1 MQDLVQTDMIN
12 LPLNEII
19 QGCAQEASR
28 QDRSSETGYCF
39 ELFRRALEHQDEDAW
54 RAIQHQYNRLVL
66 QWCYAFEADLTQSE
80 GEDMARE
87 ALERFWRTLRSVQ
100 IADRFEHVGA
110 LLKYLNQCVISTI
123 LDHRRQEERKRRLME
138 RIKFFEAPV
147 QFSASP
153 EREALERIVHEE
165 QFERIREWV
174 RNNITDSREQLVL
187 QESFEYDM
195 KPSEIAQRHPD
206 VFPDVQI
213 VRQIKE
219 RILKRLRR
227 ALAV

>member
-1 MQDLVQTDMIN
+1 MID
-12 LPLNEII
+12 LPLDEII
-19 QGCAQEASR
+19 QGCVQEASR
-28 QDRSSETGYCF
+28 QDRTNETGYCF
-39 ELFRRALEHQDEDAW
+39 ELFRRALEQQDEDAW
-54 RAIQHQYNRLVL
+54 EAIQHQYNRLVL
-66 QWCYAFEADLTQSE
+66 QWCYAFESDLTQGE

-87 ALERFWRTLRSVQ
+87 ALERFWRTLRSAS
-100 IADRFEHVGA
+100 ISERFDHVGA

-138 RIKFFEAPV
+138 RMKFFEAPV

-165 QFERIREWV
+165 QFQRIRGWIQ
-174 RNNITDSREQLVL
+174 NNITDAKEQLVL
-187 QESFEYDM
+187 QDSFEHDM

-206 VFPDVQI
+206 MFPDVQT

-227 ALAV
+227 ALAE